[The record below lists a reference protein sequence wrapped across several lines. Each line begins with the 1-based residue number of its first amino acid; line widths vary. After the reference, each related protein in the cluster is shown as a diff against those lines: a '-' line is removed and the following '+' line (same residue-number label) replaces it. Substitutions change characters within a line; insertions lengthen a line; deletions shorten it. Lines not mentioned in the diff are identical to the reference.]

1 MPGYRREF
9 TFRFDRLT
17 AFGKCKCKF
26 KCRFG
31 RLKAF
36 GTLARWGGAS
46 GYSST

>member
-1 MPGYRREF
+1 MPRYGRGF
-9 TFRFDRLT
+9 KF
-17 AFGKCKCKF
+17 KCKF
-26 KCRFG
+26 KYRFG